1 MSHLN
6 SNVVAVGK
14 VAVVCSTMMK
24 VTPICGDHIGKPTV
38 KLILSWVSVPLLIQF
53 PANGECACAMY
64 CTIWP
69 HMCKNVK

>member
-1 MSHLN
+1 MLLLLEKLLLFVLHDDESYTYL
-6 SNVVAVGK
+6 
-14 VAVVCSTMMK
+14 
-24 VTPICGDHIGKPTV
+24 GDHIGKPTV
-38 KLILSWVSVPLLIQF
+38 KVILSWVSVPLLAKF